1 MKLIR
6 RIHLYLGCFFAPLLV
21 FYVAT
26 GWYQTVNPDRR
37 KGVGDS
43 NDLMSRLN
51 RVHVEQYYPT
61 ESAAG
66 YSTYLFRGLVV
77 GMTIGLVT
85 TVALGVV
92 LAFRASRNKW
102 PVWVAL
108 ALGIVL
114 PIFLLWLGQKHDTP

>member
-1 MKLIR
+1 MKALR
-6 RIHLYLGCFFAPLLV
+6 RVHLYLGCFFAPLLI

-43 NDLMSRLN
+43 NDFISRLN

-61 ESAAG
+61 DSASG

-77 GMTIGLVT
+77 AMA
-85 TVALGVV
+85 VALIATVV
-92 LAFRASRNKW
+92 LGIILAFRTIRNKW
-102 PVWVAL
+102 PVWLSL
-108 ALGIVL
+108 ALGILL
-114 PIFLLWLGQKHDTP
+114 PIVMLWLGQKHD